1 MSKKDSTFLIW
12 GTSPLHL
19 ICILYCIGMSW
30 NDFVL
35 FIFFTVT
42 FTLIHMHYI
51 YIFLIIFFPFL
62 YNGNDMDKWNYD
74 AFSHNLFHNYWQR
87 HILQNKLYVYC
98 FLFFSPQEFIVFL
111 YYISTVYTWFIS
123 VSQTVLLISKRPCS
137 YYFETYMKYYSTS
150 EPH

>member
-19 ICILYCIGMSW
+19 ICILYCIGMIW

-51 YIFLIIFFPFL
+51 YIFRIIFFPFL

-98 FLFFSPQEFIVFL
+98 FLFFSHRNSYCVSIL
-111 YYISTVYTWFIS
+111 YKHSVYMIHICITNRSIN
-123 VSQTVLLISKRPCS
+123 
-137 YYFETYMKYYSTS
+137 
-150 EPH
+150 